1 MESNSSS
8 NIESDQNLKQNQ
20 GGDEKKSHV
29 NDIDVVYFECKNCQK
44 SFTIRRDQENVDPN
58 SESDICKN
66 CKAKQLFQNA
76 LPSGTTVSESI
87 IRSPLSASAV
97 HSAEKFDASDLSPL
111 TTTNS
116 SDNIIVGGS
125 GSGSSRAEQLNLGP
139 SPFEVGESH
148 LCALSAKPPKN
159 SSSNFGVM
167 NLYESK
173 DVLDSDLESLI
184 KEANKK
190 RVERFYAGVDVI
202 YKPADKMV
210 CSCVPLLCPA
220 KVTYYL
226 ADEKD
231 MQVEVI
237 VGILL
242 DSHGTPYPVIGVF
255 DSYKQLKN
263 LAKGRTAIH
272 TYFTRF
278 QPTAIVHDFESE
290 HMRLISLELYKF
302 LNIKSPIE
310 EMKGTH
316 T

>member
-1 MESNSSS
+1 M
-8 NIESDQNLKQNQ
+8 
-20 GGDEKKSHV
+20 
-29 NDIDVVYFECKNCQK
+29 VYFECKNCQK

-76 LPSGTTVSESI
+76 LPSGTTVSEAI
-87 IRSPLSASAV
+87 IRSPPLALAL
-97 HSAEKFDASDLSPL
+97 HSVEKFDASDLSPL

-116 SDNIIVGGS
+116 DIIGSS
-125 GSGSSRAEQLNLGP
+125 GSGSSRVEQLNFGP
-139 SPFEVGESH
+139 SPFVVGESH
-148 LCALSAKPPKN
+148 LCALSAKPPKS

-173 DVLDSDLESLI
+173 GVLDSDLESLI
-184 KEANKK
+184 KEANQK

-202 YKPADKMV
+202 YKPADKRV

-220 KVTYYL
+220 KVAYYL
-226 ADEKD
+226 ADERD

-255 DSYKQLKN
+255 DSFNQFKN

-278 QPTAIVHDFESE
+278 QPTQIVNDFESE
-290 HMRLISLELYKF
+290 HMRLISLELYTF

-316 T
+316 NVILS

>member
-8 NIESDQNLKQNQ
+8 NIESDQNLKQNH
-20 GGDEKKSHV
+20 GDP
-29 NDIDVVYFECKNCQK
+29 
-44 SFTIRRDQENVDPN
+44 ENVDPN

-76 LPSGTTVSESI
+76 LPSGTTLSESI
-87 IRSPLSASAV
+87 IRSPLSSLAV
-97 HSAEKFDASDLSPL
+97 HSSVEKFDASDLSPI
-111 TTTNS
+111 TITNS
-116 SDNIIVGGS
+116 SDNIIVVGGS
-125 GSGSSRAEQLNLGP
+125 GSGSSRVEQLNLGP

-159 SSSNFGVM
+159 SSSNFGVV

-173 DVLDSDLESLI
+173 GVLDSDLEPLI
-184 KEANKK
+184 KEANQK
-190 RVERFYAGVDVI
+190 RVERFYAGVDI
-202 YKPADKMV
+202 MYKPADKKV

-237 VGILL
+237 VGILSYSL
-242 DSHGTPYPVIGVF
+242 GTPYPVIGVF
-255 DSYKQLKN
+255 DSYKQFKN

-278 QPTAIVHDFESE
+278 QPTNCYCA
-290 HMRLISLELYKF
+290 
-302 LNIKSPIE
+302 
-310 EMKGTH
+310 
-316 T
+316 